1 MEIYY
6 LQLIYLNRV
15 WEKNVVHSQLLFIY
29 VNMAYYFLF
38 SVIDKDS
45 TNNEKWLSVFSKAME
60 LEKLEMW
67 SEDTIMPGK
76 ANNKKWMAANFRVM
90 RQDEAGIKK

>member
-6 LQLIYLNRV
+6 LQLIYLNRL

-76 ANNKKWMAANFRVM
+76 ANNKKWMVANFRVM